1 MKYSLAFR
9 SVFLKYIYNKLSYA
23 DMYQKEN
30 SLYYADDGKW
40 AVDSNKINYK
50 TRQPQ
55 HGLSPYLT
63 IHNP

>member
-1 MKYSLAFR
+1 
-9 SVFLKYIYNKLSYA
+9 
-23 DMYQKEN
+23 MYQKEN